1 MRLKFVDI
9 LKGIAIFLVV
19 LGHTA
24 PINSFVVFCIFSFH
38 MPLFFIIA
46 GYLFNFEK
54 YENNFKGFFK
64 GRFLRLILP
73 YFMSIILF
81 LLYYLLY
88 QCPNPFVDTPA
99 SAIIN
104 IFKAN
109 IIGALYGVGAINK
122 FNIEPIGPLWF
133 LVALFGAELLFY
145 FSCKLMKNWN
155 IWIKYVLYFIISYLG
170 ILIGKKIFLPLSFD
184 ISMVSIFFI
193 FIGYELRRNQ
203 IIEKLSNNKN
213 TVIYFIGL
221 IIGCILW
228 YVLMSNSLLSM
239 NNRDYHNTIY
249 AFSCAILASVIL
261 FSVCYKIQ
269 NLSLFSVFN
278 KIFSYLGVETL
289 IILVMHNRIIVNTP
303 ELSCL
308 RYNYFIFAIY
318 LILFSLMIGI
328 VMKYIPILK
337 QVYYPNINKR
347 KK

>member
-133 LVALFGAELLFY
+133 LVALFGAE
-145 FSCKLMKNWN
+145 
-155 IWIKYVLYFIISYLG
+155 YFIISYLG

-328 VMKYIPILK
+328 VMKHIPILK